1 METEVINHRA
11 TLFVSTPINIDEHTL
26 PKFVE
31 AFNGLGLLPSVNKG
45 LGLKFTPQGVVQENV
60 ISLDMKYL
68 DDTLKVSIGSNRFD
82 IVCTNKAETIDT
94 FLEKVKS
101 IIIAISKA
109 YLDPFT
115 KLALCSTIFF
125 NIDVSLLDKV
135 YGKVVNIQDEFP
147 VEWQIRKVL
156 RSKVE
161 DKNKT
166 LTINNV
172 YTLSRNI
179 MQIGT
184 EVPIDRILLDMD
196 INTIIG
202 TPPDALE
209 QLQTKFWNEAS
220 TTIENTVQ
228 NYKKLILHE

>member
-1 METEVINHRA
+1 
-11 TLFVSTPINIDEHTL
+11 
-26 PKFVE
+26 
-31 AFNGLGLLPSVNKG
+31 
-45 LGLKFTPQGVVQENV
+45 
-60 ISLDMKYL
+60 
-68 DDTLKVSIGSNRFD
+68 
-82 IVCTNKAETIDT
+82 
-94 FLEKVKS
+94 
-101 IIIAISKA
+101 
-109 YLDPFT
+109 
-115 KLALCSTIFF
+115 
-125 NIDVSLLDKV
+125 
-135 YGKVVNIQDEFP
+135 KVVNIQDEFPVEWQIRKVLRSKDEFP